1 MWKSTERGKGL
12 VSTLPSARL
21 RAFSGL
27 AKVAMVSRDRRKIT
41 QRLLYD
47 LQRHKTAAY
56 KAQMEAEN
64 KGRRKASAE
73 CDRQTH
79 TERAAAME
87 ATTLKQTPSERQ
99 TLILSN

>member
-41 QRLLYD
+41 QRLLYG
-47 LQRHKTAAY
+47 LQRHK
-56 KAQMEAEN
+56 N
-64 KGRRKASAE
+64 GS
-73 CDRQTH
+73 
-79 TERAAAME
+79 
-87 ATTLKQTPSERQ
+87 
-99 TLILSN
+99 I

>member
-41 QRLLYD
+41 QRLLYG
-47 LQRHKTAAY
+47 LQRRKTVAY
-56 KAQMEAEN
+56 KSQIKAEN
-64 KGRRKASAE
+64 KGTRKASAE
-73 CDRQTH
+73 CDRH
-79 TERAAAME
+79 TRKEQQRWR
-87 ATTLKQTPSERQ
+87 L
-99 TLILSN
+99 LH

>member
-41 QRLLYD
+41 QRLLYGP
-47 LQRHKTAAY
+47 QRHKTAAY

-64 KGRRKASAE
+64 KGTRKASTE
-73 CDRQTH
+73 YDRH
-79 TERAAAME
+79 TERATAME
-87 ATTLKQTPSERQ
+87 ATTLKQTRSERQ